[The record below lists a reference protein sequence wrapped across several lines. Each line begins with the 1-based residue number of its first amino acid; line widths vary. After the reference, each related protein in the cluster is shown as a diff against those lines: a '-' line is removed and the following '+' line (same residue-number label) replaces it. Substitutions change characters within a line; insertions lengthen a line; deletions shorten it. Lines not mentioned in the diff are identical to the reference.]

1 MRTEAVPTQL
11 TRAIRPFLSL
21 ALTQA
26 AQIPSTE
33 PLKSFSPRLVKRS
46 GLSKFDDP
54 QSFPGWRLDDV
65 RSSVNR
71 VASRGNETHLVDI
84 GIATITSATIL
95 CVHTVIRAF
104 GVVSIAVF
112 ESVATV
118 CTRDVRKLGFD
129 DPQGPTRRRLDNV

>member
-1 MRTEAVPTQL
+1 MRTGAVPIQL

-26 AQIPSTE
+26 APILSTE

-71 VASRGNETHLVDI
+71 VASRGIEGDGLAV
-84 GIATITSATIL
+84 S
-95 CVHTVIRAF
+95 IRAAF
-104 GVVSIAVF
+104 
-112 ESVATV
+112 
-118 CTRDVRKLGFD
+118 
-129 DPQGPTRRRLDNV
+129 